1 MLYGRRDPL
10 TPRSLL
16 RSSKPIV
23 ASRRSER
30 VADLLQREISRVI
43 GEDLKDPEVGFVTVT
58 GVRVSDDLKH
68 AKVLVSVLGDQE
80 RRERSLAALSRAKG
94 YIRFLIG
101 QRVRLRF
108 TPEISFRTDKALTF
122 IPGEE
127 VDEEGA

>member
-1 MLYGRRDPL
+1 
-10 TPRSLL
+10 
-16 RSSKPIV
+16 V

-68 AKVLVSVLGDQE
+68 AKVLVSVLGDE
-80 RRERSLAALSRAKG
+80 KSSEKSLAALGRARG

-127 VDEEGA
+127 IDEEGA